1 MVVRPALAV
10 TPLALV
16 ALAAGPAR
24 AANVRLT
31 IVSAKIDGAKLPKG
45 MARSTAHLSDLACL
59 SLPGLRAVEGAC
71 GKGGLPPTASPLDS
85 LVRVEI
91 GDHVI
96 RTYPIPGTLTPEWS
110 YGVVVSEAF
119 LKGAPGAA
127 TFALY
132 DYEPDGSEKKLGGAQ
147 VKMAELMMPGT
158 KTLKLGTHQLTYK
171 VETVKEAAPRTY
183 SFRVPADRQMADL
196 ARAARVAPSS
206 SSGEYVVIPVAEGE
220 SIEVTATGKV
230 QPNVKKHPDRV
241 AGPDGIPTIQ
251 TKIQFNQPGFR
262 GCPGCDH
269 AALIGQIG
277 SNGFV
282 VGSKRTIKVENAG
295 LLVLAIND
303 LKTEDNAGGFDVKVT
318 VSLPAEAADGRTAAA
333 QAMATPA
340 KKKGSA
346 ADRAGSGID
355 PRVVQQ
361 IVDAHGAELDACVI
375 NEANPNGDVVLQFSI
390 AADGSLLG
398 VIVEKASPN
407 LKAAGECMRK
417 KALAWKFPPPRGV
430 VTARYPLSFQAG

>member
-1 MVVRPALAV
+1 
-10 TPLALV
+10 
-16 ALAAGPAR
+16 
-24 AANVRLT
+24 
-31 IVSAKIDGAKLPKG
+31 
-45 MARSTAHLSDLACL
+45 
-59 SLPGLRAVEGAC
+59 
-71 GKGGLPPTASPLDS
+71 
-85 LVRVEI
+85 
-91 GDHVI
+91 
-96 RTYPIPGTLTPEWS
+96 
-110 YGVVVSEAF
+110 
-119 LKGAPGAA
+119 
-127 TFALY
+127 
-132 DYEPDGSEKKLGGAQ
+132 
-147 VKMAELMMPGT
+147 
-158 KTLKLGTHQLTYK
+158 
-171 VETVKEAAPRTY
+171 
-183 SFRVPADRQMADL
+183 
-196 ARAARVAPSS
+196 
-206 SSGEYVVIPVAEGE
+206 
-220 SIEVTATGKV
+220 
-230 QPNVKKHPDRV
+230 V

-277 SNGFV
+277 SHGFV
-282 VGSKRTIKVENAG
+282 VGSKRSIKVENAG

-318 VSLPAEAADGRTAAA
+318 VSMPADTESAAA
-333 QAMATPA
+333 PM

-361 IVDAHGAELDACVI
+361 IVDAHGAELDQCVI
-375 NEANPNGDVVLQFSI
+375 NEANPNGEVVLQFSI
-390 AADGSLLG
+390 SADGSLLG